1 MPRKPSAAHTAP
13 ASPATA
19 SAQAPATHPTATQ
32 RSNGSRTAATGTSK
46 ATPAAKAKTK
56 TPATTNKPKASAT
69 ATPRT
74 ASEPSGL
81 TREAVLAAALAQIDE
96 RGVEAFSVRDL
107 ARTLGVYPTALYWHV
122 PGRNALIAGAV
133 AQALGELAPPD
144 PGKPWQD
151 ELRALFTRYREAV
164 RRHPRIAP
172 VLGAQLVSND
182 SMNPLLVDHILALLE
197 AAGFAGAQLANAY
210 NVVIAAMVGF
220 VTLELAPRPS
230 DDPDGWAEAHARKLH
245 ATDPA
250 AAPTLAR
257 HLPALADKAFI
268 VRWSSG
274 REQPLEAG
282 FAAWCEVIV
291 GGLEVLRNQHEKW
304 L

>member
-1 MPRKPSAAHTAP
+1 
-13 ASPATA
+13 
-19 SAQAPATHPTATQ
+19 
-32 RSNGSRTAATGTSK
+32 
-46 ATPAAKAKTK
+46 
-56 TPATTNKPKASAT
+56 
-69 ATPRT
+69 
-74 ASEPSGL
+74 
-81 TREAVLAAALAQIDE
+81 
-96 RGVEAFSVRDL
+96 VEAFSVRDL

-133 AQALGELAPPD
+133 AQALGDLTPPN
-144 PGKPWQD
+144 PAKPWQD
-151 ELRALFTRYREAV
+151 ELRALFARYRQAV

-182 SMNPLLVDHILALLE
+182 GMNPLLVDHILALLE
-197 AAGFAGAQLANAY
+197 AAGFSGPMLANAY

-230 DDPDGWAEAHARKLH
+230 DDPDGWAEAHARKLY

-250 AAPTLAR
+250 QAPTLAR

-274 REQPLEAG
+274 REQPLDAG

-291 GGLEVLRNQHEKW
+291 GGLQALKK
-304 L
+304 

>member
-1 MPRKPSAAHTAP
+1 MPPKPSAPRPDPAP
-13 ASPATA
+13 PTVA
-19 SAQAPATHPTATQ
+19 SAPTSPRSLGRRPA
-32 RSNGSRTAATGTSK
+32 
-46 ATPAAKAKTK
+46 TK
-56 TPATTNKPKASAT
+56 TPSEVPTTTAKAGSRA
-69 ATPRT
+69 ASKQRKAAAPPRPPT
-74 ASEPSGL
+74 EPSGL
-81 TREAVLAAALAQIDE
+81 TREAVLTAALAQIDE

-133 AQALGELAPPD
+133 AQALGGLAPPD
-144 PGKPWQD
+144 PTQPWQD
-151 ELRALFTRYREAV
+151 ELRSLFIRYREAV

-182 SMNPLLVDHILALLE
+182 GMNPLLVDHILALLE

-230 DDPDGWAEAHARKLH
+230 DDPDGWAEAHARKLY

-250 AAPTLAR
+250 EAPTLAR

-291 GGLEVLRNQHEKW
+291 EGLEALRN
-304 L
+304 LS